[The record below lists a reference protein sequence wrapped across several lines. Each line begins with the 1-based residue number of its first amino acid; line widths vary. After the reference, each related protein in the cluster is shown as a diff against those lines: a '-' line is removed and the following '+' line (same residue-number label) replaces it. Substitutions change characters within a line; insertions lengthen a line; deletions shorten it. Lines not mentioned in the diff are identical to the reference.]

1 MICTV
6 TQFVRESVGLCPFR
20 RSYAREFELLVK
32 MLVFAPLNSLYVKER
47 KLFTKKIKKQDAQ
60 NRSLVWDA
68 LVYAS
73 IMAFYLNLGKLGKSE
88 RCVML

>member
-20 RSYAREFELLVK
+20 RSFAREFELLVK

-47 KLFTKKIKKQDAQ
+47 KLFTKK
-60 NRSLVWDA
+60 N
-68 LVYAS
+68 
-73 IMAFYLNLGKLGKSE
+73 
-88 RCVML
+88 

>member
-32 MLVFAPLNSLYVKER
+32 MLVFAPLHSLYVKER
-47 KLFTKKIKKQDAQ
+47 KLFTKKIKKQDA
-60 NRSLVWDA
+60 
-68 LVYAS
+68 
-73 IMAFYLNLGKLGKSE
+73 
-88 RCVML
+88 